1 MTAADLCLVVIW
13 NSWVGL
19 ENVNSGFT
27 ITGWTSHPVSNIFV
41 FVKKLLLSLFIWLE
55 ICQYPGN
62 LRGVLTSFGLYPE
75 LAVIL

>member
-1 MTAADLCLVVIW
+1 MAADLSLVVIW

-41 FVKKLLLSLFIWLE
+41 FVKNFYFHFYMAGNISLAFNTAST
-55 ICQYPGN
+55 QG
-62 LRGVLTSFGLYPE
+62 TSE
-75 LAVIL
+75 VS

>member
-27 ITGWTSHPVSNIFV
+27 ITGWTSHPVSNMFV
-41 FVKKLLLSLFIWLE
+41 FVKNFTFTFIWLE
-55 ICQYPGN
+55 IYHWLLLQPVPREPQRCLN
-62 LRGVLTSFGLYPE
+62 KLRSIP
-75 LAVIL
+75 